1 MTFLKSLFGGNG
13 EDKTE
18 GAGKVLA
25 EEEYKGFT
33 IRATEM
39 KAGGEFQLSGV
50 IEKTVGGELKTHRF
64 IRADRLGSQE
74 QAAQLG
80 LAKARQIIDEQ
91 GERLFR

>member
-1 MTFLKSLFGGNG
+1 MSFLKSLFGGNG
-13 EDKTE
+13 EDKQA

-39 KAGGEFQLSGV
+39 KVGREFQLSGI
-50 IEKTVGGELKTHRF
+50 IEKSVGGELKTHRF
-64 IRADRLGSQE
+64 IRADRLGSPE

-80 LAKARQIIDEQ
+80 LAKGRQIIDEQ
-91 GERLFR
+91 GERLFA